1 MKTHVLIMAIALM
14 TILPFSQSVAQTS
27 YSSKREI
34 LSGINSAQELSCEF
48 LSRYIVSHSQS
59 NSSFI
64 QHYFT
69 IQDMDT
75 TFIRISRFSLNLGS
89 NPGGNS
95 ILPAVKFVVHDMKV
109 SDNRICYFCGTRKE
123 EYSFGNQPDDSIGFI
138 GMFPFDDVWNGTGT
152 CKILLINGTSK
163 LTRIEPRGSYEQV
176 FAVGLTNSVGI
187 NPIKTNLI
195 SCLVGLEY
203 DYSTFNWYY
212 DMVIPQSS
220 TEQFTDVANSGHGII
235 TSSRYI
241 GDNYHIGLRHVKN
254 GPLSSGEYTSM
265 LNNCNKYDMQTAT
278 TGGNVVACRKDND
291 PILLSSQNEYVTMAH
306 SCYNVANG
314 IATYL
319 LQAVNN
325 GNAQLVDAQYTSAPS
340 YVSLKDIAV
349 CIDGLKSFFLTTD
362 NTGTSHISQTD
373 WSTTGTYIYSEIPVN
388 STDIACMRL
397 ERFFRNSWE
406 YYYIGGL
413 TSSSQPAFYA
423 QRLFA
428 SNSFFVISC
437 LPSSSY
443 KSFIPLQTPIYT
455 STSPGLIE
463 IVCQINH
470 QLVTDTTS
478 HSFTSTSVTPNTTC
492 NH

>member
-1 MKTHVLIMAIALM
+1 
-14 TILPFSQSVAQTS
+14 
-27 YSSKREI
+27 
-34 LSGINSAQELSCEF
+34 
-48 LSRYIVSHSQS
+48 
-59 NSSFI
+59 
-64 QHYFT
+64 
-69 IQDMDT
+69 
-75 TFIRISRFSLNLGS
+75 
-89 NPGGNS
+89 
-95 ILPAVKFVVHDMKV
+95 
-109 SDNRICYFCGTRKE
+109 
-123 EYSFGNQPDDSIGFI
+123 
-138 GMFPFDDVWNGTGT
+138 
-152 CKILLINGTSK
+152 
-163 LTRIEPRGSYEQV
+163 
-176 FAVGLTNSVGI
+176 
-187 NPIKTNLI
+187 
-195 SCLVGLEY
+195 
-203 DYSTFNWYY
+203 
-212 DMVIPQSS
+212 
-220 TEQFTDVANSGHGII
+220 
-235 TSSRYI
+235 
-241 GDNYHIGLRHVKN
+241 
-254 GPLSSGEYTSM
+254 M